1 MKFIYVTLSVACVIV
16 VIVIQMLGL
25 HMFVIGKVTL
35 DLALALATLVSSLLM
50 LYDLERNNHY

>member
-25 HMFVIGKVTL
+25 HIFVIGKVTL
-35 DLALALATLVSSLLM
+35 DLALATLVSSLLM

>member
-35 DLALALATLVSSLLM
+35 DLALATLVSSLLM